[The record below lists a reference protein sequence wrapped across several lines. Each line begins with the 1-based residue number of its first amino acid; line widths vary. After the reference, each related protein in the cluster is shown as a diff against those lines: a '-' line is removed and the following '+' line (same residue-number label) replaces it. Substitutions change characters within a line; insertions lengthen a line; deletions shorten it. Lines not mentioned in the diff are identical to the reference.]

1 MIAVNDQKISYVRGD
16 ISTSVRL
23 ETTLSPVRIGSLDPK
38 EELFIGSSA
47 KSTIFVLLM
56 VFYNISESRTD
67 LTIRTR
73 SVLVVW
79 TGNACLSSL
88 RVYSI

>member
-1 MIAVNDQKISYVRGD
+1 MADISERPKNGRGD

-47 KSTIFVLLM
+47 KSTIFGASNGALQ
-56 VFYNISESRTD
+56 YR
-67 LTIRTR
+67 
-73 SVLVVW
+73 
-79 TGNACLSSL
+79 
-88 RVYSI
+88 